1 LIVLSVASEMFPLV
15 KTGGLADVTGALP
28 HALRPWGVEIHTLL
42 PGYPAV
48 LAQLPTAE
56 PCWQEAAYFGGP
68 ARILRAEGLLVL
80 DAPHL
85 YDRPGNPYT
94 GPDGQDWPDNPLR
107 FGALA
112 YAAALIGQGALP
124 GLAPDLVHAHDW
136 QTGLAPAYLHFAGAR
151 AASVFTVH
159 NLAFQG
165 QVPATL
171 LGALRLPASAYS
183 TEGLE
188 YYQSIGMLKAGLRYA
203 DRITTVSPSYAAEI
217 CTPEGGMG
225 LDGVLRARGEE
236 LRGILN
242 GIDISV
248 WNPATD
254 PLLPAP
260 FSAKALAGRRASK
273 AALQLHFG
281 LEAAPDTQ
289 LFGVVSRLTHQKGL
303 DLLLPCLDQILANGA
318 QLAILGAGDAALQQ
332 AFQRAAQAHPGR
344 IGVSFGY
351 DERLAHRMQ
360 AGSDVILVPS
370 RFEPC
375 GLTQLCALR
384 YGAIPLVS
392 RVGGLADTVID
403 ANEAARNAG
412 VATGFVFAPVS
423 AQALSLALGR
433 ALTLWR
439 DQAGWRRLQKSAMA
453 SDVSWAMPARR
464 YAALYAEAR
473 AGKDVLF

>member
-1 LIVLSVASEMFPLV
+1 
-15 KTGGLADVTGALP
+15 
-28 HALRPWGVEIHTLL
+28 
-42 PGYPAV
+42 
-48 LAQLPTAE
+48 
-56 PCWQEAAYFGGP
+56 
-68 ARILRAEGLLVL
+68 
-80 DAPHL
+80 
-85 YDRPGNPYT
+85 
-94 GPDGQDWPDNPLR
+94 
-107 FGALA
+107 
-112 YAAALIGQGALP
+112 
-124 GLAPDLVHAHDW
+124 
-136 QTGLAPAYLHFAGAR
+136 
-151 AASVFTVH
+151 
-159 NLAFQG
+159 
-165 QVPATL
+165 
-171 LGALRLPASAYS
+171 
-183 TEGLE
+183 
-188 YYQSIGMLKAGLRYA
+188 
-203 DRITTVSPSYAAEI
+203 
-217 CTPEGGMG
+217 
-225 LDGVLRARGEE
+225 
-236 LRGILN
+236 
-242 GIDISV
+242 
-248 WNPATD
+248 
-254 PLLPAP
+254 
-260 FSAKALAGRRASK
+260 
-273 AALQLHFG
+273 
-281 LEAAPDTQ
+281 
-289 LFGVVSRLTHQKGL
+289 VVSRLTHQKGL